1 MKTVHCLLALAA
13 ALTAGA
19 AGAQT
24 YSGTQTRTAP
34 SVADRTTVGA
44 RVELLDVDK
53 VSGTSAGATAFGEY
67 AFNDAMRAGGSVGFW
82 RGRDT
87 SGAEHF
93 DASDLIV
100 GAHVKGLLGDAGST
114 VRPFATIGAD
124 IHRLTV
130 IPADTEDEGNPLS
143 EDENRYVTRA
153 GARVGAGAEIAISD
167 ALGATAGLEYR
178 QVFGDEEMRLNQLV
192 FAGGLGYAL

>member
-1 MKTVHCLLALAA
+1 MKTAHCLIALAA

-24 YSGTQTRTAP
+24 YSQTRSAP

-44 RVELLDVDK
+44 QVELLDVDK

-67 AFNDAMRAGGSVGFW
+67 AFNDALRAGGSLGFW

-93 DASDLIV
+93 DASDLIL
-100 GAHVKGLLGDAGST
+100 GAHVKGLLGDAGSA
-114 VRPFATIGAD
+114 VRPFATVGAD

-130 IPADTEDEGNPLS
+130 IPADTEDEDNPLN
-143 EDENRYVTRA
+143 ETENRYDTRA
-153 GARVGAGAEIAISD
+153 GARIGAGAEIAISD

-178 QVFGDEEMRLNQLV
+178 QIFGDEEMRLNQLV
-192 FAGGLGYAL
+192 FAGGLGYSL